1 MKTPYPHLFSP
12 LQIRGLML
20 KNRIIAAPMGII
32 PSHKNHL
39 ERQLWRDERA

>member
-32 PSHKNHL
+32 PPSEQH
-39 ERQLWRDERA
+39 Q